1 MLLTVSG
8 WIPEELDRLVESGQ
22 RPRADYVVLG
32 QRLDADVVDV
42 RRALASSGLIGRL
55 LLRLGGAGGLLAY
68 YCVRHRSR
76 YEVILTD
83 GEQVGLPYAMW
94 CRLVGRRRT
103 AHVMIVHILST
114 PTKSRL
120 VRLFRLGP
128 LIDKYIVYSSR
139 QGQLLIEDLGV
150 SADRVSVIPFMVD
163 TQFFVPPRQGGAG
176 RLICSAGLERRDYAT
191 LVEAVEGVDA
201 EVVIAAASPWS
212 RQSDKSSTLAVPDN
226 VRFCSLDLAE
236 LRDLYASAA
245 FVVMPL
251 VEVDFQAGITSI
263 LEAMAM
269 ARPVL
274 CSRTA
279 GQTDTIMDGETGWYV
294 TPGDPAALRS
304 KIVDLLDDSAEVERI
319 GAAARQW
326 VVQHADIEVY
336 ADRIAEVA
344 AAATVEDHR
353 TKRRL

>member
-1 MLLTVSG
+1 M
-8 WIPEELDRLVESGQ
+8 VENGQ
-22 RPRADYVVLG
+22 RPRADYMVLG
-32 QRLDADVVDV
+32 RRLDADVVDV
-42 RRALASSGLIGRL
+42 RRALASSGAIGRV

-68 YCVRHRSR
+68 YCVRHRSK
-76 YEVILTD
+76 YDVILTD
-83 GEQVGLPYAMW
+83 GEQVGLPYALW

-103 AHVMIVHILST
+103 AHLMIVHILST
-114 PTKSRL
+114 PLKSRL

-128 LIDKYIVYSSR
+128 LIDRYIVYSSR
-139 QGQLLIEDLGV
+139 QERFLIEELNV
-150 SADRVSVIPFMVD
+150 RPDRVSVIPFMVD
-163 TQFFVPPRQGGAG
+163 TAFFAPRNHVGRS
-176 RLICSAGLERRDYAT
+176 RLICSAGLERRDYPT
-191 LVEAVEGVDA
+191 FVEAVDGIDA

-212 RQSDKSSTLAVPDN
+212 RQRDTSSTLPIPDN

-251 VEVDFQAGITSI
+251 VEVDFQAGVTSI

-279 GQTDTIMDGETGWYV
+279 GQTDTVVDGETGWYV
-294 TPGDPAALRS
+294 APGDPAALRE
-304 KIVDLLDDSAEVERI
+304 KIVQLLDDPDEVERV
-319 GAAARQW
+319 GASARRW
-326 VVQHADIEVY
+326 VVQHADVEVY
-336 ADRIAEVA
+336 ADLIADLTSAVL
-344 AAATVEDHR
+344 VDVVPDDDHS